1 MKIVVAGGDGF
12 CGWPTALHLS
22 DRGHEVTIVDS
33 LVRREIDEEL
43 GSNSMTPILS
53 LTERVAAW
61 KEVSGQDIAVRIAD
75 LTDYDAVRAVFEEE
89 RPEAFVHFAEHRSAP
104 YSMIDREHA
113 IANHR
118 NNVEG
123 TLNVLWAIK
132 DVAPDC
138 HLVKLG
144 TMGEYGQPNIDIE
157 EGWIEIEHKGRTDRL
172 PFPKQPGSFY
182 HLTKVHDS
190 DNIMFACRI
199 WGIRA
204 TDLNQGVVYGLETE
218 QTRRDPRLVNRFD
231 YDAVFGTA
239 LNRFLIQAAIG
250 HPMTVYGGGSQT
262 RGYLNIEDTVRCIEI
277 ACDNPAERGEF
288 RVFNQFTES
297 FSVEELAEKVR
308 RVAQAQGLDARIDH
322 IANPRVEKYDHY
334 YNAVNT
340 NLLEL
345 GLEPHLLTD
354 EVLAEIL
361 DVARANSGRVRR
373 ELVMPGVTWKD
384 GARASGAEAASADAS
399 GAHAGNADAGDADTA
414 SADAE
419 GATR

>member
-22 DRGHEVTIVDS
+22 DRGHEVTIVDN
-33 LVRREIDEEL
+33 LVRRRIDEEL
-43 GSNSMTPILS
+43 GSNSMTPILP
-53 LTERVAAW
+53 LDERVAAW
-61 KEVSGQDIAVRIAD
+61 KEVSGHDIAVRIAD
-75 LTDYDAVRAVFEEE
+75 LTDYDAVTSVFEDV
-89 RPEAFVHFAEHRSAP
+89 RPDALVHFAEHRSAP

-113 IANHR
+113 IENHR

-132 DVAPDC
+132 DHAPDC

-204 TDLNQGVVYGLETE
+204 TDLNQGVVYGLGTE
-218 QTRRDPRLVNRFD
+218 QTDRDPRLVNRFD

-250 HPMTVYGGGSQT
+250 HDLTVYGGGSQT
-262 RGYLNIEDTVRCIEI
+262 RGYLNIADTVRCLEI
-277 ACDNPAERGEF
+277 ACANPSERGEF

-297 FSVEELAEKVR
+297 FSVEELAEKVQ
-308 RVAQAQGLDARIDH
+308 RVARAEGLDAVIEHID
-322 IANPRVEKYDHY
+322 NPRVEKYDHY

-340 NLLEL
+340 HLLDL

-354 EVLAEIL
+354 EVLAQIL
-361 DVARANSGRVRR
+361 AVARANTDRVRR
-373 ELVMPGVTWKD
+373 ELVMPTVTW
-384 GARASGAEAASADAS
+384 R
-399 GAHAGNADAGDADTA
+399 
-414 SADAE
+414 
-419 GATR
+419 

>member
-1 MKIVVAGGDGF
+1 MTTPSPLRIIVAGGDGF
-12 CGWPTALHLS
+12 CGWPTALYLS
-22 DRGHEVTIVDS
+22 EKGHDVTIIDS
-33 LVRREIDEEL
+33 CVRREIDDEL
-43 GSNSMTPILS
+43 GSNSVTPILS
-53 LTERVAAW
+53 LAERVDAW
-61 KEVSGQDIAVRIAD
+61 REVSGKEITVRKGDLCDWNFLSTAVREI
-75 LTDYDAVRAVFEEE
+75 E
-89 RPEAFVHFAEHRSAP
+89 PHAFVHFAEQRSAP

-113 IANHR
+113 LYSQR

-123 TLNVLWAIK
+123 TLNVLYAIK
-132 DVAPDC
+132 EFVPDC

-157 EGWIEIEHKGRTDRL
+157 EGWIEIEHKGRKDRL

-182 HLTKVHDS
+182 HLSKVHDS

-204 TDLNQGVVYGLETE
+204 TDLNQGVVYGLNTE

-250 HPMTVYGGGSQT
+250 HPLTVYGGGSQT
-262 RGYLNIEDTVRCIEI
+262 RGYLNIDDTVRCIEI
-277 ACDNPAERGEF
+277 ACDNPAQRGEF

-297 FSVEELAEKVR
+297 FSVQDLAEKVV
-308 RVAQAQGLDARIDH
+308 RVGQSLGMDVQIDH
-322 IANPRVEKYDHY
+322 IENPRVEKYDHY

-340 NLLEL
+340 NLLSL

-361 DVARANSGRVRR
+361 TTAAAHKDRVKR
-373 ELVMPGVTWKD
+373 ELVMPKVTWK
-384 GARASGAEAASADAS
+384 
-399 GAHAGNADAGDADTA
+399 
-414 SADAE
+414 
-419 GATR
+419 

>member
-12 CGWPTALHLS
+12 CGWPTALYLS
-22 DRGHEVTIVDS
+22 HKGHEVTIVDN
-33 LVRREIDEEL
+33 LVRREIDDEL
-43 GSNSMTPILS
+43 GSNSVTPILP
-53 LTERVAAW
+53 LEERVSAW
-61 KEVSGQDIAVRIAD
+61 KEVSGKEIAVVIGD
-75 LTDYDAVRAVFEEE
+75 LTDYDTVAGLFQDLQ
-89 RPEAFVHFAEHRSAP
+89 PEAFVHFAEHRSAP

-113 IANHR
+113 IENHR

-132 DVAPDC
+132 DYAPDC

-157 EGWIEIEHKGRTDRL
+157 EGWIEIEHKGRKDRL

-218 QTRRDPRLVNRFD
+218 ETRLDPRLVNRFD

-239 LNRFLIQAAIG
+239 LNRFIIQAAIG
-250 HPMTVYGGGSQT
+250 HDLTVYGNGSQT
-262 RGYLNIEDTVRCIEI
+262 RGYLNIQDTVRCIEI
-277 ACDNPAERGEF
+277 ACENPADRGEF
-288 RVFNQFTES
+288 RVFNQFTEQ
-297 FSVEELAEKVR
+297 FSVQELAEKVQK
-308 RVAQAQGLDARIDH
+308 VAKDLGTEVAIDH
-322 IANPRVEKYDHY
+322 LENPRVEKYDHY

-340 NLLEL
+340 NLLDL

-354 EVLAEIL
+354 EHLTEVLK
-361 DVARANSGRVRR
+361 VAQNNTDRVKR
-373 ELVMPGVTWKD
+373 ELVLPTVTWK
-384 GARASGAEAASADAS
+384 
-399 GAHAGNADAGDADTA
+399 
-414 SADAE
+414 
-419 GATR
+419 

>member
-22 DRGHEVTIVDS
+22 ERGHEVTIVDN
-33 LVRREIDEEL
+33 LVRRRIDEEL
-43 GSNSMTPILS
+43 GSNSMTPILP
-53 LTERVAAW
+53 LEERAMAW
-61 KEVSGQDIAVRIAD
+61 HEVSGKHVEVLIAD
-75 LTDYDAVRAVFEEE
+75 LTDYDAVHAMFEDL
-89 RPEAFVHFAEHRSAP
+89 RPDAFVHFAEHRSAP

-113 IANHR
+113 IENHR

-250 HPMTVYGGGSQT
+250 HDLTVYGGGSQT

-277 ACDNPAERGEF
+277 ACENPAERGEF

-297 FSVEELAEKVR
+297 FSVEELAQKVQ
-308 RVAQAQGLDARIDH
+308 RVARAQGLDATIDH
-322 IANPRVEKYDHY
+322 IENPRVEKYDHY

-340 NLLEL
+340 NLLDL

-361 DVARANSGRVRR
+361 RVARENSDRVRR

-384 GARASGAEAASADAS
+384 GARPTGADATS
-399 GAHAGNADAGDADTA
+399 
-414 SADAE
+414 
-419 GATR
+419 ATR